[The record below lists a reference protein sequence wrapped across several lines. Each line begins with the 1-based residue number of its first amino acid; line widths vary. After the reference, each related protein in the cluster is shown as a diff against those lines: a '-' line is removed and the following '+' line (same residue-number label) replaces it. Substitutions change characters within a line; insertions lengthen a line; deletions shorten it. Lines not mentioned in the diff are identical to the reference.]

1 MANISITT
9 TLDSLHELISKM
21 SNVYYIS
28 TPNQALSAITTF
40 DMELP
45 VLADSLTFD
54 TGAPTVNRVKLT
66 EGRTWKTGA
75 QQGDADISMQVSS
88 ISGTVS
94 DLFFESGGSK
104 APVTSGAIGGYKY
117 SGKGYSLT
125 PKKVTGALFMLS
137 DDKTSAIYLPN
148 VEMFASFNGSG
159 GDDTTGYYNV
169 AITPLKDSNNNEFY
183 PLVGSVATEG

>member
-94 DLFFESGGSK
+94 DLFFESGSK

-125 PKKVTGALFMLS
+125 PKKVTGALFMQS

-148 VEMFASFNGSG
+148 VEMFASFNCSG

-183 PLVGSVATEG
+183 PLVGSAATEG

>member
-28 TPNQALSAITTF
+28 TPNQAISAITTF

-45 VLADSLTFD
+45 VLADGLNFD

-75 QQGDADISMQVSS
+75 QQGDADITMQVSS
-88 ISGTVS
+88 IAGPVS
-94 DLFFESGGSK
+94 DLFFESGSS
-104 APVTSGAIGGYKY
+104 AAVTSGTIGGYKY

-125 PKKVTGALFMLS
+125 PKKVTGALFMQS

-169 AITPLKDSNNNEFY
+169 AITPLKDTNGNEFY
-183 PLVGSVATEG
+183 PLVGSAATEG

>member
-9 TLDSLHELISKM
+9 TLESLHELISKM
-21 SNVYYIS
+21 ANVYYIS

-45 VLADSLTFD
+45 VLADGLTFD

-88 ISGTVS
+88 IAGPVS
-94 DLFFESGGSK
+94 DLFFESGSS
-104 APVTSGAIGGYKY
+104 AAVISGAIGGYKY

-125 PKKVTGALFMLS
+125 PKKVTGALFMQS

-169 AITPLKDSNNNEFY
+169 AITPLKDTNGNEFY
-183 PLVGSVATEG
+183 PLVGSAATEG